1 MHQQQQQK
9 KLRRNGEE
17 EGKKSSAKRI
27 RTNMGLLFYII
38 NQFWQQGTSRTVYV
52 EQIVRIEMSAFRG
65 AGKRRLNAKLG
76 RYTIMEKSHN
86 MSKMRK
92 ILLRGLTICQFVLF
106 T

>member
-27 RTNMGLLFYII
+27 RTNMGSLFYII
-38 NQFWQQGTSRTVYV
+38 NQFWQQEGTPRTVYV

-65 AGKRRLNAKLG
+65 VNVG
-76 RYTIMEKSHN
+76 
-86 MSKMRK
+86 
-92 ILLRGLTICQFVLF
+92 
-106 T
+106 